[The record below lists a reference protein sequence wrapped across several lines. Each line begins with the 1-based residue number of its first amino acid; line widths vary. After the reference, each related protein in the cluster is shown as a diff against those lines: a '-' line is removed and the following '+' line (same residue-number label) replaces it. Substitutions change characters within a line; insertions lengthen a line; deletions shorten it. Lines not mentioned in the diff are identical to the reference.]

1 MQEKW
6 AVISENLEKML
17 DPGTFKVWIAP
28 LRVVTQEKGL
38 RLFARNP
45 FVADWLKD
53 RMTARLR
60 EAAAP
65 VLGIEPQ
72 DVEIRI
78 EISPEQ
84 SPLPQ
89 KTTFTRQICLP
100 LPQNDVAGRI
110 PVWRH
115 SFEDFE
121 VDRSNS
127 VAVAAARDVC
137 DKSGTVN
144 TLFVNSAS
152 GLGKT
157 HLTHAMGKAISQSPQ
172 EIRVVYMT
180 AEDFTRHFVT
190 ALRRREVEGFRERL
204 AGLDVLLLED
214 VHFLQGKEKIQ
225 EIALTTLK
233 TLQNQ
238 GGRVVFTSS
247 FSPRELQEVDS
258 SLVSHFCSGILTRME
273 RPSRDMR
280 RRILM
285 RKAKGSQVI
294 LPDDVCDLLASRLQ
308 GDIRQLESCLNNLV
322 FKARLLNCGISPQL
336 AMDVLAQY
344 AGAECG
350 ADMQTII
357 RLVCESFG
365 LTERQIGSRSRRHD
379 CVAGRNTVYY
389 LTRKHTELSLEEIGS
404 AFNRRHSTVIK
415 GITSVEREISRESAE
430 GRQLARAVRL
440 IERNAGL
447 STTIQPARAKAQY
460 LRPQPDS
467 ASGDTGARPPDCG
480 DWR

>member
-6 AVISENLEKML
+6 AVISENLKKML

-28 LRVVTQEKGL
+28 LRATAQEKGL
-38 RLFARNP
+38 CLFAGNA
-45 FVADWLKD
+45 FVADWLKT
-53 RMTARLR
+53 RMEARLR

-65 VLGIEPQ
+65 VLGLDPR

-78 EISPEQ
+78 EVAPA
-84 SPLPQ
+84 PDAAPR
-89 KTTFTRQICLP
+89 KATFARQLCLP
-100 LPQNDVAGRI
+100 LPRCDSGGRDQ
-110 PVWRH
+110 VWRH

-121 VDRSNS
+121 VGRSNS

-137 DKSGTVN
+137 DGGGTVN
-144 TLFVNSAS
+144 TLFVNSSS

-157 HLTHAMGKAISQSPQ
+157 HLTHAVGKAISQSPQ
-172 EIRVVYMT
+172 EIRIAYMT
-180 AEDFTRHFVT
+180 AEDFTRRYV
-190 ALRRREVEGFRERL
+190 AAVRRKDVEGFRERF

-214 VHFLQGKEKIQ
+214 VHFLQGKEKTQ

-233 TLQNQ
+233 TLQSQ

-247 FSPRELQEVDS
+247 FSPRELQEVDG
-258 SLVSHFCSGILTRME
+258 SLVSHFCSGILTRLE

-285 RKAKGSQVI
+285 RKAKQFQAI
-294 LPDDVCDLLASRLQ
+294 LPDDVCDLLASRLH
-308 GDIRQLESCLNNLV
+308 GDVRQLESCLNNLV
-322 FKARLLNCGISPQL
+322 FKARLLNCGISPRL

-344 AGAECG
+344 AGTECG

-365 LTERQIGSRSRRHD
+365 LTERQLNSRSRRHD
-379 CVAGRNTVYY
+379 CVVGRNTVYY
-389 LTRKHTELSLEEIGS
+389 LARRHTELSLEEIGS
-404 AFNRRHSTVIK
+404 TFSRRHSTVIK

-430 GRQLARAVRL
+430 GRRLARALKL

-447 STTIQPARAKAQY
+447 STTI
-460 LRPQPDS
+460 
-467 ASGDTGARPPDCG
+467 
-480 DWR
+480 

>member
-6 AVISENLEKML
+6 AAISENLEKVL

-28 LRVVTQEKGL
+28 LRAAVQEKCL
-38 RLFARNP
+38 RLFARNT
-45 FVADWLKD
+45 FVADWLKA
-53 RMTARLR
+53 RITARLR

-72 DVEIRI
+72 GVEIRI
-78 EISPEQ
+78 EIAPEQ
-84 SPLPQ
+84 TPAPR
-89 KTTFTRQICLP
+89 KTTLTRQICLP
-100 LPQNDVAGRI
+100 LPQCGLGRQNQ
-110 PVWRH
+110 VWRH
-115 SFEDFE
+115 TFEDFE
-121 VDRSNS
+121 VGHSNS

-137 DKSGTVN
+137 DRGGTVN

-157 HLTHAMGKAISQSPQ
+157 HLAHAVGTTISQSPQ
-172 EIRVVYMT
+172 EIRIAYMT

-225 EIALTTLK
+225 ELALTTLK

-238 GGRVVFTSS
+238 GGRVILTSS

-285 RKAKGSQVI
+285 RKAKQFQVI
-294 LPDDVCDLLASRLQ
+294 LPDDVCDLLASRLR
-308 GDIRQLESCLNNLV
+308 GDIRQLESCLNNLS
-322 FKARLLNCGISPQL
+322 FKARLLNCGISPRL

-344 AGAECG
+344 AGTECG

-357 RLVCESFG
+357 RLVCGSFG
-365 LTERQIGSRSRRHD
+365 LTERQLNSRSRHHD
-379 CVAGRNTVYY
+379 CVTGRNTVYY
-389 LTRKHTELSLEEIGS
+389 LARKHTELSLEAIGS
-404 AFNRRHSTVIK
+404 TFNRRHSTVIK
-415 GITSVEREISRESAE
+415 GITAVEREISGESAE
-430 GRQLARAVRL
+430 GRQLARTVRL

-447 STTIQPARAKAQY
+447 STT
-460 LRPQPDS
+460 
-467 ASGDTGARPPDCG
+467 T
-480 DWR
+480 

>member
-6 AVISENLEKML
+6 AVISENLKKVL
-17 DPGTFKVWIAP
+17 DPGTFKVWIEP
-28 LRVVTQEKGL
+28 LRAAAQEKGL
-38 RLFARNP
+38 CLFARNS
-45 FVADWLKD
+45 FVADWLKA
-53 RMTARLR
+53 RMTTSLR

-65 VLGIEPQ
+65 VLGLEPQ

-78 EISPEQ
+78 EIAPERTPAPP
-84 SPLPQ
+84 SAA
-89 KTTFTRQICLP
+89 FTRQLCLP
-100 LPQNDVAGRI
+100 LPRRDLGRQNPA
-110 PVWRH
+110 WRH

-121 VDRSNS
+121 VGRSNN
-127 VAVAAARDVC
+127 VAAAAARDVC
-137 DKSGTVN
+137 DKGGTVD

-157 HLTHAMGKAISQSPQ
+157 HLTHAVGKAISQSPQ
-172 EIRVVYMT
+172 EIRIAYMT
-180 AEDFTRHFVT
+180 AEDFTRHYVA
-190 ALRRREVEGFRERL
+190 ALKRKDVEGFRERL

-214 VHFLQGKEKIQ
+214 VHFLQGKKKTQ

-233 TLQNQ
+233 TLRNQ
-238 GGRVVFTSS
+238 GGRVILTSS

-273 RPSRDMR
+273 RPSGDMR

-285 RKAKGSQVI
+285 RKAKQFQVI
-294 LPDDVCDLLASRLQ
+294 LPDNVCDLLASRLR

-322 FKARLLNCGISPQL
+322 FKARLLNCGINPQL

-344 AGAECG
+344 AGTERG

-365 LTERQIGSRSRRHD
+365 LTERQLNSRSRRHD

-389 LTRKHTELSLEEIGS
+389 LARRHTELSLEEIGS

-415 GITSVEREISRESAE
+415 GITSVEREISGESGE
-430 GRQLARAVRL
+430 GRRLARTVRL

-447 STTIQPARAKAQY
+447 STT
-460 LRPQPDS
+460 S
-467 ASGDTGARPPDCG
+467 
-480 DWR
+480 

>member
-6 AVISENLEKML
+6 TAISENLEKTL

-28 LRVVTQEKGL
+28 LRAAVREKSL
-38 RLFARNP
+38 CLFARNA
-45 FVADWLKD
+45 FVADWLKT

-65 VLGIEPQ
+65 VLGVDPQ

-78 EISPEQ
+78 EIEPARNTA
-84 SPLPQ
+84 PL
-89 KTTFTRQICLP
+89 KTTFARRICLP
-100 LPQNDVAGRI
+100 LPRCEMGRGDQ
-110 PVWRH
+110 VWRH

-121 VDRSNS
+121 VGCSNS

-137 DKSGTVN
+137 DNGGTVN

-157 HLTHAMGKAISQSPQ
+157 HLTHAVGKAISQSPRD
-172 EIRVVYMT
+172 IRIAYMT
-180 AEDFTRHFVT
+180 AEDFTRRFVT
-190 ALRRREVEGFRERL
+190 ALRRREVEGFRECFADL
-204 AGLDVLLLED
+204 EVLLLED

-238 GGRVVFTSS
+238 GGRVIFTSS
-247 FSPRELQEVDS
+247 FSPRELQEVDG
-258 SLVSHFCSGILTRME
+258 SLVSHFCSGILTCME

-285 RKAKGSQVI
+285 RKAKQFQVI
-294 LPDDVCDLLASRLQ
+294 LPDDVCDLLASRLR
-308 GDIRQLESCLNNLV
+308 GDVRQLESCLNNLA
-322 FKARLLNCGISPQL
+322 FKARLLNCGINPQL
-336 AMDVLAQY
+336 AMDVLSQY
-344 AGAECG
+344 AGTECG
-350 ADMQTII
+350 ADMRTII

-379 CVAGRNTVYY
+379 CVTGRNTAYY
-389 LTRKHTELSLEEIGS
+389 LARKHTELSLEEIG
-404 AFNRRHSTVIK
+404 ATFNRRHSTVIK
-415 GITSVEREISRESAE
+415 GITSVEREISRESTE
-430 GRQLARAVRL
+430 GRRLAGTVRL

-447 STTIQPARAKAQY
+447 SAT
-460 LRPQPDS
+460 L
-467 ASGDTGARPPDCG
+467 
-480 DWR
+480 